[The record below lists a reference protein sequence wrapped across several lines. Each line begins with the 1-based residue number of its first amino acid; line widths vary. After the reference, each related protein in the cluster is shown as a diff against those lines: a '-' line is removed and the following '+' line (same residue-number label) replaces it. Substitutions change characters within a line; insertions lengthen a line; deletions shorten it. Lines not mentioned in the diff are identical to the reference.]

1 MYIIHISRVLLQY
14 SKVVPG
20 YIFVQVPASG
30 RNVKVLGTLD
40 QKVRSCR
47 FKAGCCFPWYYVGKA
62 ALCKGGER
70 GERGKGVICP
80 GKRR

>member
-1 MYIIHISRVLLQY
+1 M
-14 SKVVPG
+14 
-20 YIFVQVPASG
+20 
-30 RNVKVLGTLD
+30 KVLGTFD

-70 GERGKGVICP
+70 GERGERYDLSGEKKVNGERRLPGV
-80 GKRR
+80 